1 MRFGKT
7 LRLSVY
13 PPWQDKYIDYG
24 KLKSLLRENEPD
36 DEETPWTE
44 DDENRFCEEI
54 FNVQLDKVAE
64 FQAEQVESLRR
75 RIDSAFE
82 KLKDLPTAEEGK
94 PKSDTD
100 PQQLKDLEAELDAIT
115 NEVKELQKYSNLNY
129 TGFLKIVKKHD
140 RKRGDRYKIRP
151 MMMVSLAKRPFNS
164 EQAYWPLLNKL
175 SLMYFA
181 IRQQLEEPGA
191 SDAYPVDPNSQPETH
206 NGEKY
211 TAHKFWVHPDNL
223 LEVKT
228 YILRRLPALVYSEQS
243 AKEVDG
249 QQDPTIT
256 SVYFDNPKFDLYLNK
271 VERKTEASSLRLRWY
286 GQLSSRPD
294 ISFEQKIQHDNG
306 TSEERKFVIK
316 EKYIKPFLDGEYKM
330 EKSVQKMERKGQK
343 VEDVEAFQSTA
354 DAIQEFARA
363 NKLEP
368 MVRANYKRNAFQ
380 KPGDDRVRISIDT
393 DIAFI
398 REDTLDRDRPCR
410 DPKEW
415 HRADIDNSNMTYPF
429 KNINQ
434 SEVSRFPYAVLEIKL
449 REDSRGKRPA
459 WIQDL
464 TGSHLVHPCPRF
476 SKFVHGTASL
486 FEDYVNSLPFWLS
499 DLDTDIRKD
508 PQVAFEAE
516 ESRRAQRAENEQVVG
531 SFLGTKLGSYK
542 PTRSSP
548 VARSYLADRLAAE
561 TPAQTPKSARFSRGS
576 AAQADEA
583 GEPST
588 PNHGNQP
595 QTEDQQPPESQP
607 GRSGLNYGTL
617 SSVFP
622 GFSLSKYSRAKQA
635 REARQRQGSA
645 ATLPPGVVE
654 PTEWIKN
661 AGPLQIEPK
670 MIVQRSGKDFDFLLG
685 PLVVSV
691 ALAVALVV
699 NFVFALAEV
708 TYAQIID
715 GLPTG
720 DVAYEAI
727 IEPYG
732 AHPIDHAHDQLC
744 PGMLDKAREFCN
756 GFRLEML
763 SFDPE
768 LLHDYRAC
776 APGSM
781 GFQTCLIEL
790 VAVAVH
796 QIAALLVE
804 RDTSVH
810 KDDGITEWAPPESDS
825 LYWTWHPE
833 GPPPSLF
840 YHRWYVDHDQYPRRV
855 ADMVGYWAEARIL
868 GGVVLFDRRDPA
880 ITPDADPG
888 AIYFHSDRYK
898 FTYRI
903 YQLLPEQR
911 QAFLD
916 FMLADE
922 PPSESPFPILG
933 GDSNRVRVDPEEPIY
948 TTGIYR
954 DLWERKELGP
964 DAGDA
969 RRRTGTEPEDA
980 KLSYAIGKANRGR
993 SAMYLERDRGQVPSH
1008 LAVSPNTPRRESAQQ
1023 KTVQPLV
1030 HLIAG
1035 ASGGLVT
1042 SIITSPLDVLKTR
1055 LQSDL
1060 YRLHAGGGAH
1070 PFHPQ
1075 ATPAATGLIGAPLR
1089 HIRETAQIFG
1099 SIHRTEGWRAFFRG
1113 LGPSLSGVVSTTA
1126 IRFYVYGNCKTLGA
1140 RLLNRQEDA
1149 AIVHA
1154 QAAVA
1159 AGITTNTLTNPIW
1172 LIKTRLQ
1179 LDASRAQV
1187 AGGEAARMYNDSL
1200 DCVRQVLRQEGV
1212 RGLYRGLCASYL
1224 GTAETVLHLVTYE
1237 KLKSLSHEALGG
1249 AGTQDATIWGEVKH
1263 WLSSS
1268 GAAGAAKLV
1277 ASLATYPYEVLTTR
1291 LRQPMENG
1299 VPRYAGLVH
1308 CVRSIGAEEG
1318 WSALY
1323 GGLTPHLMRSIPA
1336 SIVTMSVYEFVLRW
1350 AGA

>member
-13 PPWQDKYIDYG
+13 PPWQDKYIDYA
-24 KLKSLLRENEPD
+24 KLKSILRENEPD

-44 DDENRFCEEI
+44 EDENRFCEEI

-64 FQAEQVESLRR
+64 FQAEQVENLRR

-82 KLKDLPTAEEGK
+82 KLKELPTAEEGK
-94 PKSDTD
+94 PKPDTD

-191 SDAYPVDPNSQPETH
+191 ADAYPIDPNSQPETH

-256 SVYFDNPKFDLYLNK
+256 SLYFDNPKFDLYLNK

-294 ISFEQKIQHDNG
+294 ISFEQKILHDNG
-306 TSEERKFVIK
+306 TSEERKFSIK

-343 VEDVEAFQSTA
+343 AEDVEAFQSTA

-368 MVRANYKRNAFQ
+368 VVRANYKRNAFQ

-429 KNINQ
+429 SNINQ

-561 TPAQTPKSARFSRGS
+561 TPSQTPKSARFPRGS
-576 AAQADEA
+576 VAQADEA

-588 PNHGNQP
+588 RNNNDGNQP
-595 QTEDQQPPESQP
+595 QADNQQSEPQTTERD
-607 GRSGLNYGTL
+607 GRPGLNYGTL

-635 REARQRQGSA
+635 REARQRRGSA

-670 MIVQRSGKDFDFLLG
+670 VWLANERTFLKWQHICVLLGGLAVSLYSAGGGSGNTLAQVMGGIFVGVAVFAGAWSYWVVVKRRDMIVQRSGKDFDFLLG
-685 PLVVSV
+685 PLVISV

-699 NFVFALAEV
+699 NFVFAVSTPLPILLAV
-708 TYAQIID
+708 YLLF
-715 GLPTG
+715 GW
-720 DVAYEAI
+720 
-727 IEPYG
+727 
-732 AHPIDHAHDQLC
+732 
-744 PGMLDKAREFCN
+744 GM
-756 GFRLEML
+756 G
-763 SFDPE
+763 
-768 LLHDYRAC
+768 
-776 APGSM
+776 
-781 GFQTCLIEL
+781 TCGVLTL
-790 VAVAVH
+790 FVFVAV
-796 QIAALLVE
+796 
-804 RDTSVH
+804 
-810 KDDGITEWAPPESDS
+810 
-825 LYWTWHPE
+825 PE
-833 GPPPSLF
+833 GF
-840 YHRWYVDHDQYPRRV
+840 
-855 ADMVGYWAEARIL
+855 
-868 GGVVLFDRRDPA
+868 
-880 ITPDADPG
+880 
-888 AIYFHSDRYK
+888 
-898 FTYRI
+898 
-903 YQLLPEQR
+903 
-911 QAFLD
+911 
-916 FMLADE
+916 
-922 PPSESPFPILG
+922 
-933 GDSNRVRVDPEEPIY
+933 
-948 TTGIYR
+948 
-954 DLWERKELGP
+954 
-964 DAGDA
+964 
-969 RRRTGTEPEDA
+969 
-980 KLSYAIGKANRGR
+980 
-993 SAMYLERDRGQVPSH
+993 
-1008 LAVSPNTPRRESAQQ
+1008 
-1023 KTVQPLV
+1023 
-1030 HLIAG
+1030 
-1035 ASGGLVT
+1035 
-1042 SIITSPLDVLKTR
+1042 
-1055 LQSDL
+1055 
-1060 YRLHAGGGAH
+1060 
-1070 PFHPQ
+1070 
-1075 ATPAATGLIGAPLR
+1075 
-1089 HIRETAQIFG
+1089 FG
-1099 SIHRTEGWRAFFRG
+1099 
-1113 LGPSLSGVVSTTA
+1113 
-1126 IRFYVYGNCKTLGA
+1126 
-1140 RLLNRQEDA
+1140 
-1149 AIVHA
+1149 
-1154 QAAVA
+1154 
-1159 AGITTNTLTNPIW
+1159 
-1172 LIKTRLQ
+1172 
-1179 LDASRAQV
+1179 
-1187 AGGEAARMYNDSL
+1187 
-1200 DCVRQVLRQEGV
+1200 
-1212 RGLYRGLCASYL
+1212 
-1224 GTAETVLHLVTYE
+1224 
-1237 KLKSLSHEALGG
+1237 
-1249 AGTQDATIWGEVKH
+1249 
-1263 WLSSS
+1263 
-1268 GAAGAAKLV
+1268 
-1277 ASLATYPYEVLTTR
+1277 
-1291 LRQPMENG
+1291 
-1299 VPRYAGLVH
+1299 
-1308 CVRSIGAEEG
+1308 
-1318 WSALY
+1318 
-1323 GGLTPHLMRSIPA
+1323 
-1336 SIVTMSVYEFVLRW
+1336 
-1350 AGA
+1350 